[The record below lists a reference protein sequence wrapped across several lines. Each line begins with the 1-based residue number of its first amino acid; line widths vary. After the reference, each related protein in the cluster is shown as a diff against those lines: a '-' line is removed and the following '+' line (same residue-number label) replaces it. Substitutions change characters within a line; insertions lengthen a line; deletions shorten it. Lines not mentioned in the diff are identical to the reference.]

1 MAAPSTR
8 RPVINAPG
16 RGREA
21 ESSISPT
28 EQICFKD
35 LFYILFL

>member
-8 RPVINAPG
+8 RPVINASG

-21 ESSISPT
+21 GPYKSP
-28 EQICFKD
+28 INIVCF
-35 LFYILFL
+35 IN